1 MMSPVVGS
9 LVALELN
16 LGLYF
21 TNRKADISSYSRYT
35 IIISLTQKQVSYSK
49 HSKHRRKQSRSN
61 HLQLPSSTRMSIV
74 GRIDTIASTII
85 ILVASVLF
93 VSSSLSLA
101 EVSFFASD
109 SYSLLHTFAYTLL
122 NDQLQ

>member
-35 IIISLTQKQVSYSK
+35 IIISLTQKQVSYFK
-49 HSKHRRKQSRSN
+49 HSKHRRKQSRSI
-61 HLQLPSSTRMSIV
+61 QLPSSTRMSIV
-74 GRIDTIASTII
+74 GRIVTIASTII

-122 NDQLQ
+122 NLPE